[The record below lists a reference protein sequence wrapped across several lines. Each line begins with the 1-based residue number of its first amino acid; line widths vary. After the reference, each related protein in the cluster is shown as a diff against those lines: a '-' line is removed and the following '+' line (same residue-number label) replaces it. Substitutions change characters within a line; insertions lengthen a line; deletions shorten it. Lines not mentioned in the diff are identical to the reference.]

1 MASAYSNL
9 TNAVSFDFWAQP
21 VLTDAKGALYC
32 PGFSGNTFAKG
43 VWDSVRIGSVRT
55 PGVCEVTVQKVRIVD
70 KKKAPGSDGARLTAT
85 GIEPGTGDIEL
96 TIWTPEQLRTLQSV
110 WAQISPPSN
119 KRPKGVPASAP
130 WPPAFDVAHPVFK
143 AHAIKSIV
151 VIGAEGPKPG
161 RVRGSRIFTIKWIE
175 YLAPSKKNVTH
186 SPVASKGSTLDEPAK
201 GSYPTPGSN
210 PANTG
215 PVAR

>member
-9 TNAVSFDFWAQP
+9 PNAASFDFWSQP
-21 VLTDAKGALYC
+21 VLTNDKGELYC
-32 PGFSGNTFAKG
+32 PGFIGNTFAKG
-43 VWDSVRIGSVRT
+43 AWDSVKIGSVQT
-55 PGVCEVTVQKVRIVD
+55 PGICEVTVFKARDVD
-70 KKKAPGSDGARLTAT
+70 KKKAAGSDGARLTIH

-96 TIWTPEQLRTLQSV
+96 TIWTPEQLKTLRAA
-110 WAQISPPSN
+110 WEKISPSSN

-143 AHAIKSIV
+143 AHAIKSVV

-161 RVRGSRIFTIKWIE
+161 RIKGSRIFTIKWVE
-175 YLAPSKKNVTH
+175 YLAPSKKKVTH
-186 SPVASKGSTLDEPAK
+186 SPVASKGSTLDPK

-215 PVAR
+215 PVAQ